1 MYRFP
6 LLGLVLVLTTPAIQ
20 AQDVSY
26 VPQIADG
33 EISGIQ
39 LITEFIFVN
48 SGGPAQV
55 NLAFKQTDGSPMPL
69 NLVDIGQVTEHDFA
83 LGSGQSA
90 SFSTVGEAEAYEP
103 GFAVGYAVV
112 TAGIQGAGGG
122 GGTSVGGTAVFIQK
136 DLATGT
142 VFNEAGVPLVK
153 ELSAFSLF
161 VDTTGTRNTALA
173 IVNAGGSGLSGGPS
187 ANSPVVRI
195 SVFDL
200 FFNLIATTDIPLP
213 EDGQINNFIS
223 GFFPGL
229 TGLINLL
236 GSVTVTSL
244 NLQGGGGSAPLLA
257 GLTVRTN
264 NAGGSF
270 PEVVPTFTA
279 FPVIPGAAALVSAGV
294 MGTVTQESTGTLH
307 VTLDLRDVARP
318 VKGAIFYV
326 FDRGELIGEVVRSVS
341 TLDFASFV
349 LELPGHPGPLDV
361 KGVEVRL
368 IYEGGEITPRMPVQ

>member
-1 MYRFP
+1 M
-6 LLGLVLVLTTPAIQ
+6 LLTTPAIQ

-33 EISGIQ
+33 EIAGIQ

-55 NLAFKQTDGSPMPL
+55 NLAFKQTDGSPMLL

-187 ANSPVVRI
+187 ANSPV
-195 SVFDL
+195 
-200 FFNLIATTDIPLP
+200 T
-213 EDGQINNFIS
+213 
-223 GFFPGL
+223 
-229 TGLINLL
+229 
-236 GSVTVTSL
+236 
-244 NLQGGGGSAPLLA
+244 
-257 GLTVRTN
+257 
-264 NAGGSF
+264 
-270 PEVVPTFTA
+270 
-279 FPVIPGAAALVSAGV
+279 
-294 MGTVTQESTGTLH
+294 
-307 VTLDLRDVARP
+307 
-318 VKGAIFYV
+318 Y
-326 FDRGELIGEVVRSVS
+326 
-341 TLDFASFV
+341 
-349 LELPGHPGPLDV
+349 
-361 KGVEVRL
+361 
-368 IYEGGEITPRMPVQ
+368 

>member
-6 LLGLVLVLTTPAIQ
+6 LLGLVLLLTTPAIQ

-33 EISGIQ
+33 EIAGIQ

-55 NLAFKQTDGSPMPL
+55 NLAFKQTDGSPMLL

-200 FFNLIATTDIPLP
+200 FFNLIATTDILLP
-213 EDGQINNFIS
+213 EDGQIANFIS
-223 GFFPGL
+223 GFIP
-229 TGLINLL
+229 GLINLL

-279 FPVIPGAAALVSAGV
+279 FPVVPGAAALVSAGV
-294 MGTVTQESTGTLH
+294 MGTVTQESPGRLN
-307 VTLDLRDVARP
+307 VALDLREAARP

-326 FDRGELIGEVVRSVS
+326 FDRGELISEVVRSVS
-341 TLDFASFV
+341 TRDFASFV